1 MRCPSELTADESR
14 WADLSWADLSC
25 ADLSCADLSSAA
37 TTPAMVQHTSRLTD

>member
-14 WADLSWADLSC
+14 WADLSC